1 MTKHKRSGWFG
12 IFMTVGI
19 ILIAAGVF
27 TVYKAYT
34 ILYKSNVNFN
44 GKKSE
49 YLYIRTGADFTEVA
63 DTLYNGKYLINP
75 ETFNWLADFKDY
87 KNHVKPGKYQIK
99 TGMSNNDLINMLKSG
114 RQEPVKLI
122 FNNVRTKY
130 HLAGKIAK
138 QLEADSLSVINL
150 LNDTEYLRKFGFT
163 PDNAV
168 VVFIPNTYEIYWNT
182 SAKQLFE
189 KMNEEY
195 EKFWDSKRKEK
206 AKKAGLS
213 SIELEILSSI
223 VQEETKQY
231 TEMPAIA
238 GLYINRLNKGMN
250 IEADPTVKFAIGDYT
265 IKRVLKRHLEFESPY
280 NTYKHKG
287 LPPGPICLPDPKV
300 IDKVLDFETHN
311 YIYMCAKEDFS
322 GYHNFAKTGVEH
334 AANARRYQNALNR
347 LQIR

>member
-1 MTKHKRSGWFG
+1 MAKNKKTGWFR
-12 IFMTVGI
+12 ILMIVGI
-19 ILIAAGVF
+19 ILIAAGVY

-34 ILYKSNVNFN
+34 ILYKPNVYPND
-44 GKKSE
+44 KKSE

-63 DTLYNGKYLINP
+63 DALCNRKYLINP
-75 ETFNWLADFKDY
+75 ETFKWLADFKDY
-87 KNHVKPGKYQIK
+87 KNHIKPGKYHIK

-114 RQEPVKLI
+114 RQEPVKLV

-130 HLAGKIAK
+130 QLAGKIAK

-150 LNDTEYLRKFGFT
+150 LNDREYLKKFGFT
-163 PDNAV
+163 SYNAV

-189 KMNEEY
+189 RMKEEY
-195 EKFWDSKRKEK
+195 EKFWDSNRKEK

-213 SIELEILSSI
+213 PIEIEILSSI

-231 TEMPAIA
+231 TEMPTIA

-250 IEADPTVKFAIGDYT
+250 MEADPTVKFAIGDFT
-265 IKRVLKRHLEFESPY
+265 IKRILKRHLEFESPY

-287 LPPGPICLPDPKV
+287 LPPGPICLPDSKV
-300 IDKVLDFETHN
+300 IDKTLNFETHN

-322 GYHNFAKTGVEH
+322 GYHNFAKTGAEH
-334 AANARRYQNALNR
+334 AANARRYQNALNK